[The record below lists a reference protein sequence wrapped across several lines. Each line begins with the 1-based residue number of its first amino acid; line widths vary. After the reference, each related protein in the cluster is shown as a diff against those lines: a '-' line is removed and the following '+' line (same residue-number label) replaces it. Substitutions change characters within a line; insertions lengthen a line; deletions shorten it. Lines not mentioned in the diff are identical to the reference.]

1 MNHHES
7 IKKEVVLAATLLILG
22 AAVTMTIIGNN
33 VYAKNTQAASPEN
46 PCGNKPLALNIKC
59 ENIVSQT
66 YGRDNAVN
74 ATGLQR

>member
-33 VYAKNTQAASPEN
+33 VYAKNTQGSITRKSLRKQAISV
-46 PCGNKPLALNIKC
+46 K
-59 ENIVSQT
+59 
-66 YGRDNAVN
+66 Y
-74 ATGLQR
+74 